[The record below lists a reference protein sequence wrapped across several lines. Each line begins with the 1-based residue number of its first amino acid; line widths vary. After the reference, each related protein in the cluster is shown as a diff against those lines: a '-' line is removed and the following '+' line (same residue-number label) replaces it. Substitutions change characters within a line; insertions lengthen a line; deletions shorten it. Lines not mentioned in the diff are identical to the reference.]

1 MFKKT
6 VAFLLVT
13 AMFFSITP
21 ALAASLNWPAPS
33 GNGLSMPFRP
43 DDKYVSQ
50 QNPPGF
56 SWQYVPAAK
65 SYNLVIAN
73 DKELNDVAYSKSGIT
88 TNYYTFDHT
97 FETGRQYFWAVNYVN
112 SSGVQS
118 EYSAPR
124 RFIIDPDAGEF
135 TMEPI
140 DDILAKIPTGH
151 PRLYA
156 NDSNIAEFRNIKNKS
171 KNSLAVYNRYITNA
185 DAYIKGY
192 ADYEKDPV
200 NTSANYSLEEPVFTS
215 GVNLQTYRS
224 QAIRASENART
235 IAFAYLLTG
244 EDKYALQ
251 AKKNLLAISEW
262 CMKDDG
268 NGNLVYNPDGHTSY
282 KNQDQVHR
290 EIAYVCAM
298 AYDWI
303 ADTLTQSEKNKI
315 LNMLRERT
323 VYMASTKALITKI
336 PQSPYDSHG
345 WTAFGFIGIIGLATY
360 GDIPEAEEWLRVVIP
375 TYGAICP
382 PWSYQDGGWSQGT
395 DYWQYSTNH
404 GQEFTDALAHSGI
417 LNLYDMAWIKN
428 EYLWTLYVYPKGSYG
443 SFGDDGNLRKS
454 EDGTY
459 ATSSLLNRV
468 YFTQDPT
475 TKWLLDE
482 YAKTYTGT
490 VASYITNNNS
500 HIPAKAPEDF
510 PLGHEF
516 EDIGWVTMT
525 DSLED
530 TDRIQLT
537 FKSSHYGSYN
547 HSHTDQN
554 AFVIQAFGEK
564 LAIQGGYYDAYG
576 TEHDMNFTRKTFTHN
591 TITVDGNGQPNWDFN
606 AKGDILQSVTHR
618 SFDSATGDA
627 TKAYKGAL
635 DKFTRSII
643 YVRPDVFVVI
653 DDLDAPGSE
662 KSSFQWWLN
671 SDRQMEY
678 TDSSAL
684 ISQGEAR
691 LKANVMYPSGTSA
704 DYYDGFWYY
713 DEAGKKVHWPASG
726 AFANQNEHHRVSFST
741 PKVEATKMVVTM
753 SVHRAGE
760 SEEYISSELTSDGK
774 CLVLTFEDGT
784 KTYVNLTEERVSVD
798 SVAFDGDAVTVNEDS
813 IMLTNGSYLE
823 HEGEIIVSSVR
834 NVTIAMGHNE
844 ISVSTM
850 DDSDNYLENRL
861 TIGNNNKFVSVDSLN
876 DIKDYKGRPISAE
889 IGLPATTVAEKAILL
904 YPYKDNYILFLND
917 MGISLKVENLH
928 IEDTS
933 EESFKVVWK
942 EKDVYT
948 YDIVINNTV
957 YENVSSPYTVDISEN
972 EEIYYIAVR
981 PVSGTTP
988 GEWSDYVYYSPDA
1001 DAVYSMVKYVE
1012 DGTKVTATAYGI
1024 NEDITKL
1031 DFRMVV
1037 YGEDGNIKGIVPMT
1051 AKGNVY
1057 SATAD
1062 ATEEDTVKVM
1072 LWTKQGY
1079 VPVTTA
1085 ATYGKNDT
1093 ALGKILVDGKPLY
1106 DFSANKYEYTV
1117 TLPFMTPVFPTI
1129 KAFAR
1134 DNTSKV
1140 TVKHDYSNLRT
1151 IITVTAPDGESSET
1165 VVNYVLENE
1174 DIHLIKGASEEAD
1187 FVNDAGRKDANGTYS
1202 GKQSSQKVVDFS
1214 YSIEH
1219 NPKYKDENG
1228 KVITPSETITT
1239 DFTSKL
1245 NVYTN
1250 VAPNRGGSNFGSRT
1264 CSDREPNGGNHMEFA
1279 NPAIGFRGYD
1289 YIVLPNTNL
1298 YSLGD
1303 TYGKDPT
1310 VAANNK
1316 TYAGGTVKNAKV
1328 SFTLDGNAEV
1338 IVTSVNPLGS
1348 FAKNNGFIED
1358 NLQGASVSRYMNTIT
1373 IEDIFYN
1380 DYILGKKAEDYLTG
1394 VARDSE
1400 GNVSKAVYAINFDKA
1415 KELTNV
1421 KAISGYSTYK
1431 AYRDAYDSGKLTK
1444 DSFSVEASQP
1454 TCANAIIDT
1463 EAFTFK
1469 NTYIRRYDEVGEDGE
1484 VVTLSF
1490 DPSKGGAVRT
1500 VIIIRPLTPKK
1511 PIENFVFEG
1520 PGSFEE
1526 LPEEYR
1532 EGHTDTSSRQ
1542 TLNKYARTSSSFLP
1556 VTHTLQEG
1564 ARAYVDNTAYF
1575 ITEINP
1581 QLDFEGAYFIPP
1593 HRRTDK
1599 NVNGR
1604 EYMWMRAYYSGAR
1617 AMGDYTYPNYP
1628 TSPQPWYSFELNQSS
1643 ILYLVTSGN
1652 KPEFLDE
1659 TWQKLSID
1667 GPAFV
1672 VADTDEYRNVYV
1684 KQVNVENGTSVKISM
1699 KTPSTGVVTDGNYYL
1714 IVRPLE
1720 K

>member
-13 AMFFSITP
+13 AMFFSTATVAFAGAP
-21 ALAASLNWPAPS
+21 EWPAPS
-33 GNGLSMPFRP
+33 SNGLSMPFRP

-56 SWQYVPAAK
+56 CWQYVPNAK
-65 SYNLVIAN
+65 SYNLVVAN
-73 DKELNDVAYSKSGIT
+73 DKELTDVVYSKSGIT
-88 TNYYTFDHT
+88 TNYYTFDYT
-97 FETGRQYFWAVNYVN
+97 FETGKQYFWAVNYVN

-140 DDILAKIPTGH
+140 DDILAKIPSGH
-151 PRLYA
+151 PRLYV
-156 NDSNIAEFRNIKNKS
+156 NDSNIDEFRNIKNANKT
-171 KNSLAVYNRYITNA
+171 SLAVYNRYVNNA

-200 NTSANYSLEEPVFTS
+200 NTSQNYSLEEPVFES

-224 QAIRASENART
+224 NAVRPAEFART
-235 IAFAYLLTG
+235 MGFAYLLTG
-244 EDKYALQ
+244 EEKYAEQ
-251 AKKNLLAISEW
+251 TKKNLLAISEW
-262 CMKDDG
+262 CMTDDG
-268 NGNLVYNPDGHTSY
+268 NGNLVYDPNGHTSY
-282 KNQDQVHR
+282 KNQDQAHR
-290 EIAYVCAM
+290 EITFVSAM

-303 ADTLTQSEKNKI
+303 ADTLTSDEKAKI
-315 LNMLRERT
+315 LNMIKERT
-323 VYMASTKALITKI
+323 VYMATTKALITKI

-360 GDIPEAEEWLRVVIP
+360 GDIPEAESWLKVVIP

-395 DYWQYSTNH
+395 DYWQYSTTH
-404 GQEFTDALAHSGI
+404 GQEFIDALAHSGI
-417 LNLYDMAWIKN
+417 LNLYDMAWLRN

-443 SFGDDGNLRKS
+443 SFGDDSNRDKS
-454 EDGTY
+454 EDGIYT
-459 ATSSLLNRV
+459 TSSLLNRV

-500 HIPAKAPEDF
+500 HIIAKAPDDF

-525 DSLED
+525 DSLSD
-530 TDRIQLT
+530 TNRIQLT
-537 FKSSHYGSYN
+537 FKSSHYGSFN

-554 AFVIQAFGEK
+554 AFIIQAFGEK

-653 DDLDAPGSE
+653 DDLDAPGSDN
-662 KSSFQWWLN
+662 SSFQWWLN

-691 LKANVMYPSGTSA
+691 LKANVMYPSGTKA

-713 DEAGKKVHWPASG
+713 DENGEKVHWPASG
-726 AFANQNEHHRVSFST
+726 AYVNSNEHHRVSFST
-741 PKVEATKMVVTM
+741 PDVASTKMVVTM
-753 SVHRAGE
+753 SVYKADE
-760 SEEYISSELTSDGK
+760 DENYMTSELTSDGS

-784 KTYVNLTEERVSVD
+784 KTYVNLTEERVSADNV
-798 SVAFDGDAVTVNEDS
+798 VFDGDAVTVNEDS
-813 IMLTNGSYLE
+813 IMLTNGTYLE
-823 HEGEIIVSSVR
+823 YDGEILVSSVR
-834 NVTIAMGHNE
+834 AVTLAMGHNE
-844 ISVSTM
+844 ISISTM

-861 TIGNNNKFVSVDSLN
+861 TVGNNNKFIAVDSVSA
-876 DIKDYKGRPISAE
+876 IKDYKGREISSE
-889 IGLPATTVAEKAILL
+889 IGLPATTVAEKAILF
-904 YPYKDNYILFLND
+904 YPYKDNYILLLND
-917 MGISLKVENLH
+917 TGVSLKA
-928 IEDTS
+928 EDVRIADTT
-933 EESFKVVWK
+933 EKTFKVEWK
-942 EKDVYT
+942 GKDIYT

-957 YENVSSPYTVDISEN
+957 YENVSSPYTVDINEN

-981 PVSGTTP
+981 AVSGMSP
-988 GEWSDYVYYSPDA
+988 GRWSEYVYYSPNA
-1001 DAVYSMVKYVE
+1001 DAVYSMVKFIE

-1037 YGEDGNIKGIVPMT
+1037 YGADGNVKEIIPMT
-1051 AKGNVY
+1051 ARGNVY
-1057 SATAD
+1057 SATSD

-1072 LWTKQGY
+1072 LWTKESY
-1079 VPVTTA
+1079 IPVTTS
-1085 ATYGKNDT
+1085 ATYGANDT
-1093 ALGKILVDGKPLY
+1093 AVGNIFVDGKPL
-1106 DFSANKYEYTV
+1106 DGFSANKYEYNV
-1117 TLPFMTPVFPTI
+1117 TIPYGTTVFPVI
-1129 KAFAR
+1129 KASAR

-1140 TVKHDYSNLRT
+1140 SVDHDYNNLRT
-1151 IITVTAPDGESSET
+1151 FITVTAPDGESKKT

-1174 DIHLIKGASEEAD
+1174 GIHLIKGASDEAD
-1187 FVNDAGRKDANGTYS
+1187 FVNDSGRKDANGTYS
-1202 GKQSSQKVVDFS
+1202 GKVSSQKVVDFS
-1214 YSIEH
+1214 YTIEH
-1219 NPKYKDENG
+1219 NAKYKDESG
-1228 KVITPSETITT
+1228 KVITPSETVTT
-1239 DFTSKL
+1239 DFASML

-1250 VAPNRGGSNFGSRT
+1250 VAPNRGGNNFGSRT
-1264 CSDREPNGGNHMEFA
+1264 CDDRAPNSGNHMEFE
-1279 NPAIGFRGYD
+1279 NPAVSLRGYD
-1289 YIVLPNTNL
+1289 YIVLPNTNF
-1298 YSLGD
+1298 YSLND

-1310 VAANNK
+1310 VASNNK
-1316 TYAGGTVKNAKV
+1316 TYSGGTVKNLKV
-1328 SFTLDGNAEV
+1328 SFTLDSNAEV
-1338 IVTSVNPLGS
+1338 VVVAASPLEN
-1348 FAKNNGFIED
+1348 FAKNNGFTED
-1358 NLQGASVSRYMNTIT
+1358 TLQGSSYSRYMNSIT
-1373 IEDIFYN
+1373 VEDIFYN
-1380 DYILGKKAEDYLTG
+1380 EYILGKNAADYLTG
-1394 VARDSE
+1394 VTRDTE
-1400 GNVSKAVYAINFDKA
+1400 GNITKALYAINYDKA

-1431 AYRDAYDSGKLTK
+1431 AYRDAYDAGKLTME
-1444 DSFSVEASQP
+1444 SFTIDTEP

-1463 EAFTFK
+1463 EYFIFK
-1469 NTYIRRYDEVGEDGE
+1469 NTYVKRFDEVGEDGE
-1484 VVTLSF
+1484 LVTLNF
-1490 DPSKGGAVRT
+1490 DPSKGGAVRC
-1500 VIIIRPLTPKK
+1500 VIIVRPITPRK

-1532 EGHTDTSSRQ
+1532 EGHTDSAVRQ
-1542 TLNKYARTSSSFLP
+1542 TLNKYVRTASSFLP
-1556 VTHTLQEG
+1556 VTVTAQSG
-1564 ARAYVDNTAYF
+1564 GRAYVDNNVYF

-1581 QLDFEGAYFIPP
+1581 QLDLEGAYYIPP

-1599 NVNGR
+1599 NVNGTN
-1604 EYMWMRAYYSGAR
+1604 YMWMRAYYSGVR
-1617 AMGDYTYPNYP
+1617 AMGNYIYPNYP
-1628 TSPQPWYSFELNQSS
+1628 MTPQPWYSFDLNQSS
-1643 ILYLVTSGN
+1643 VLYLITSGS
-1652 KPEFLDE
+1652 KPEFLDD

-1672 VADTDEYRNVYV
+1672 VGDTDEYRNVYV
-1684 KQVNVENGTSVKISM
+1684 KQVNVENGSSVRISM
-1699 KTPSTGVVTDGNYYL
+1699 KTPSTGTTIDGNYYL
-1714 IVRPLE
+1714 FVRPV
-1720 K
+1720 